1 MSPTI
6 LRQLWS
12 IIEQTQAQTLLSL
25 SQADLVNCL
34 IAKLQQKKPLSHDEY
49 HHLNHYITLRA
60 TLIRDLAQ
68 ARLEEQM
75 V

>member
-34 IAKLQQKKPLSHDEY
+34 MAKLQQKKNLSHDEC
-49 HHLNHYITLRA
+49 HHLNHYINLRA
-60 TLIRDLAQ
+60 ALIRDLAQ

-75 V
+75 A